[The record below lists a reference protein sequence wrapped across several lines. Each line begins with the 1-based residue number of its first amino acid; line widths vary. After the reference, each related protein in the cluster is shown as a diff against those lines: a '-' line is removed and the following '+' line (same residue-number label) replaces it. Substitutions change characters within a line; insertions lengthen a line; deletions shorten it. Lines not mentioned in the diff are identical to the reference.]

1 MTNIR
6 RALGA
11 RTLRATIVAG
21 AIVAGGVLAAGS
33 AAHAAGSG
41 TPYTDPSAV
50 GYIGLCNKAGQQI
63 TSGSITTTPFAWRAV
78 SSVPAKAPYDESG
91 RTATLYAFQPRQGIP
106 PGEWSG
112 EQLTSSSRYTNA
124 AHPMVAATS
133 GDDSLEDFIQDFHPA
148 WNGLLQV
155 RMYLGAPDH
164 PIYSLTYPA
173 LDIQVTGNTWHEVDG
188 GTVSCTS
195 GKSVSL
201 ETIVLPTATP
211 HPHKSGDGT
220 GKSSTGPT
228 ASASSKASTVPGA
241 AGGGSANPL
250 AARPATASSHTTS
263 IVVGVLIA
271 AFVVLVAAGYLVSR
285 RRRPPAPSSGSL
297 VHHTAEKGR

>member
-1 MTNIR
+1 MTTIR
-6 RALGA
+6 RALRA
-11 RTLRATIVAG
+11 RALRATIATG
-21 AIVAGGVLAAGS
+21 AIVAGGVLGIGS

-41 TPYTDPSAV
+41 TPYRDPSAV
-50 GYIGLCNKAGQQI
+50 GYIGLCNNAGHQI
-63 TSGSITTTPFAWRAV
+63 TSGSIKTTPFAWRAV
-78 SSVPAKAPYDESG
+78 SSTAAQAPYNASG

-112 EQLTSSSRYTNA
+112 EQLTSSARYTNA

-133 GDDSLEDFIQDFHPA
+133 GDDSLEDFMQDFRPA
-148 WNGLLQV
+148 WDGLLQV

-173 LDIQVTGNTWHEVDG
+173 LDIQVTGNTWHEVEG

-201 ETIVLPTATP
+201 ETIVLPKATP
-211 HPHKSGDGT
+211 HPHKSKNGT
-220 GKSSTGPT
+220 GQSSNGPT
-228 ASASSKASTVPGA
+228 ASSSPKASTAPGA
-241 AGGGSANPL
+241 AGGGSASPL
-250 AARPATASSHTTS
+250 ATRPAADSSHTTS

-271 AFVVLVAAGYLVSR
+271 AFVVLVAVGYLVSR
-285 RRRPPAPSSGSL
+285 RRRPPSASSGPF
-297 VHHTAEKGR
+297 VHPTAEKGR